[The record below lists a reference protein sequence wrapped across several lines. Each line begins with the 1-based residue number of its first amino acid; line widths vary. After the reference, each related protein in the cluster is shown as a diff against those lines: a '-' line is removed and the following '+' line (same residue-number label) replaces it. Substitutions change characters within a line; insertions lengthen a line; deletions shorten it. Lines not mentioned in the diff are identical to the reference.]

1 MYDSVELLQAK
12 KLHLSWG
19 IEPPVGLLLPVSHTA
34 KFWRKSNAGQQTFC
48 ALTETAAATNI
59 NKVEINFFIVVS
71 FCLTVLVDAVIKN
84 DCLFTGLT
92 ILISKLVFNANLS
105 RAFA

>member
-48 ALTETAAATNI
+48 ALTETAAAFAVGLATSR
-59 NKVEINFFIVVS
+59 VAEIEVV
-71 FCLTVLVDAVIKN
+71 A
-84 DCLFTGLT
+84 
-92 ILISKLVFNANLS
+92 S
-105 RAFA
+105 RQDL